1 MLTDGPVLVKI
12 SRVGGRE
19 CVDLAVRSILV
30 VDDDDALRGAL
41 IEQLEI
47 NGEFAP
53 QAVSSLMA
61 AEALLKQGQ
70 RYEALLLGAC
80 LPDGDGRDFCRIL
93 RIRGIKA
100 PIIMLTTA
108 NEEAD
113 VVSALD
119 AGAND
124 YLVKPFRLNELLAR
138 LRAHLRSFE
147 RSEDAEIG
155 LGPYRFIP
163 SARQLLDEKG
173 MKIRLTDK
181 EAAILKFLYR
191 AGQAV
196 SRKTLLEGVWG
207 YGQGVATHTLET
219 HIYRLRRKIEQDPQN
234 ARLIRTDGG
243 GYRLCP

>member
-1 MLTDGPVLVKI
+1 MGMRPVLV
-12 SRVGGRE
+12 
-19 CVDLAVRSILV
+19 VDE
-30 VDDDDALRGAL
+30 DDALRAAL
-41 IEQLEI
+41 VEQLQV

-53 QAVSSLMA
+53 QNVSSLA
-61 AEALLKQGQ
+61 AADALFRQGQ
-70 RYEALLLGAC
+70 HFEALLLGVS
-80 LPDGDGRDFCRIL
+80 LPDGDGREFCRAL
-93 RIRGIKA
+93 RARGVKA

-113 VVSALD
+113 VVSGLE

-124 YLVKPFRLNELLAR
+124 YLAKPFRLNELLAR

-163 SARQLLDEKG
+163 AARQLLDAKG
-173 MKIRLTDK
+173 AKIRLTDK
-181 EAAILKFLYR
+181 EASILKYLYR
-191 AGQAV
+191 AGETV
-196 SRKTLLEGVWG
+196 SRKALLEAVWG

-219 HIYRLRRKIEQDPQN
+219 HIYRLRRKIEPDPQN
-234 ARLIRTDGG
+234 ASLIRTDGG